1 MRRILLFVSFVMLT
15 GMLYAQPG
23 QNKINVLVSIKCTNA
38 PQFSIWN
45 DTIRE
50 GEMYSMRATN
60 LASPYNVAQSLYNS
74 MVGSYF
80 MFEDGC
86 IDTNIQVRI
95 TFSNVNCSNGLFVP
109 ANALSLFFS
118 WRIEVFTFDGI
129 DPLPSPFTFNSPN
142 KFKLVIKK
150 SGLFNAFV
158 QQSGLNPA
166 ALLAFAYLQGTGTF
180 DLTGI
185 TTENFSDSIRV
196 RISHFSDVVGS
207 TQQGLVG
214 VNEVL
219 SGIPEIFAL
228 EQNYPNPFNPST
240 RIQYSVPERSE
251 VSLTVY
257 DIMGVE
263 VASLVDE
270 VKEAGNYETGFDA
283 SGLPSGMYLYKLRAG
298 NVVLSKKMLL
308 VK

>member
-142 KFKLVIKK
+142 KFKLVIK
-150 SGLFNAFV
+150 
-158 QQSGLNPA
+158 
-166 ALLAFAYLQGTGTF
+166 
-180 DLTGI
+180 
-185 TTENFSDSIRV
+185 
-196 RISHFSDVVGS
+196 
-207 TQQGLVG
+207 
-214 VNEVL
+214 
-219 SGIPEIFAL
+219 
-228 EQNYPNPFNPST
+228 
-240 RIQYSVPERSE
+240 
-251 VSLTVY
+251 
-257 DIMGVE
+257 
-263 VASLVDE
+263 
-270 VKEAGNYETGFDA
+270 
-283 SGLPSGMYLYKLRAG
+283 
-298 NVVLSKKMLL
+298 
-308 VK
+308 